1 MMKFEEVAIDFYADG
16 DQNELHLTHA
26 KASDHIGKL
35 DETITSFQNPFA
47 ECDIWIQGELLDIQ
61 GM

>member
-35 DETITSFQNPFA
+35 DETITSF
-47 ECDIWIQGELLDIQ
+47 
-61 GM
+61 